1 MALGAL
7 KSLHELGVSVPGD
20 VSVVGY
26 DNMHYDDYCIP
37 PLSSVHPPVLEMAQA
52 SVQMLLDQILGA
64 GPAALPTQQVFPA
77 GLVVRES
84 SLRAGAAIDGDPAH
98 SVGAAALVA
107 RAGGRPAA
115 PVPGWG

>member
-37 PLSSVHPPVLEMAQA
+37 PLSSVHSPVLEMAQA

-84 SLRAGAAIDGDPAH
+84 SLRAGAGPA
-98 SVGAAALVA
+98 
-107 RAGGRPAA
+107 RR
-115 PVPGWG
+115 